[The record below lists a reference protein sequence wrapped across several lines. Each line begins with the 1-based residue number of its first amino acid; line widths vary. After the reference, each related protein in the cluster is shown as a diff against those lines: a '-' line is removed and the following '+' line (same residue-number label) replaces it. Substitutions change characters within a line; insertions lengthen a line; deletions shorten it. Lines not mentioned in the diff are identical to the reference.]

1 VGQDL
6 DPLVLVARLREH
18 PTSEDARARRRTEIA
33 RAFLRAGDRASAA
46 EWYLKAAAHAEFSE
60 LANTPLV
67 YARRALELVPDD
79 PIALGE
85 VERLRRK
92 YGV

>member
-1 VGQDL
+1 MGQDL
-6 DPLVLVARLREH
+6 DPFVLIARLREH
-18 PTSEDARARRRTEIA
+18 PTSEDAHARRRTEIA
-33 RAFLRAGDRASAA
+33 RAFLRTGDKVSAA
-46 EWYLKAAAHAEFSE
+46 EWYTKAAAHAEFSE

-67 YARRALELVPDD
+67 YARKALELVPDD

-85 VERLRRK
+85 VERLRKK